1 MEDIIQDSLDEI
13 YKNIEIKVDFKD
25 YNLYKIEISKLDS
38 GLTIFEYKYDNYF
51 TKDENIK
58 NICKEIDKIILSH
71 YKI

>member
-13 YKNIEIKVDFKD
+13 YTNITIKVYFKS
-25 YNLYKIEISKLDS
+25 YCFYEILII
-38 GLTIFEYKYDNYF
+38 GLEIDHTFDYKYDNYF

-58 NICKEIDKIILSH
+58 HICKEIDKIILSH